1 MDQQASLQGMRQCR
15 RHVRAVG
22 GSRRASAGC
31 HPPRAPLPQ
40 LHAARYGRPQLL
52 LPMVAVPHATGF
64 CVERKPAEV
73 AARRQHQQSLA
84 GATANCLDR
93 PQLRARLQRQARC
106 PERYCERLEHILR
119 QRQPLGQ
126 RRERGHQVAP
136 QQRFA

>member
-22 GSRRASAGC
+22 GSRRPSAGC

-52 LPMVAVPHATGF
+52 LPTVAVPHATGF

-126 RRERGHQVAP
+126 RRERGHQVAQ

>member
-1 MDQQASLQGMRQCR
+1 MDQQASLQGMRQYR

-22 GSRRASAGC
+22 GSRRACAGC
-31 HPPRAPLPQ
+31 HPPCALPQ
-40 LHAARYGRPQLL
+40 QHAARYGRPQLL
-52 LPMVAVPHATGF
+52 LPTVAVPHATGF

-84 GATANCLDR
+84 GATANHMDM
-93 PQLRARLQRQARC
+93 PQLQARLQRQARC
-106 PERYCERLEHILR
+106 PERYCEGLEHILR

-126 RRERGHQVAP
+126 QRERCHQVAR